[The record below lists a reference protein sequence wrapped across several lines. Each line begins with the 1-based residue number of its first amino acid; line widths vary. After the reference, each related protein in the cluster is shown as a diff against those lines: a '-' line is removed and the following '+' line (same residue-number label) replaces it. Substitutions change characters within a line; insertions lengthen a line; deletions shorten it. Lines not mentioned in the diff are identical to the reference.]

1 MHNTNRSFPLKIRT
15 GTEQTRSQ
23 DLRRYG
29 AIPTRSSHLK
39 YLLKTLLV
47 SLAIL
52 FISCLFD
59 DMIVSCI
66 TRCVTEP
73 LIKATIT
80 KWLETIHPIDSS
92 QRSMI
97 VIAELE
103 LWEEATRGNHFLTV
117 TDQQDRPSRGWG
129 LLSGGPSPLIAHAG
143 SYQRNPGLT
152 WGWAFLVLWATLVT
166 KRLSNLGQS

>member
-29 AIPTRSSHLK
+29 AIPIRSSHLK

-73 LIKATIT
+73 QIKLMTI
-80 KWLETIHPIDSS
+80 KQLETIDLIDDSIRSS
-92 QRSMI
+92 IR
-97 VIAELE
+97 
-103 LWEEATRGNHFLTV
+103 
-117 TDQQDRPSRGWG
+117 
-129 LLSGGPSPLIAHAG
+129 
-143 SYQRNPGLT
+143 
-152 WGWAFLVLWATLVT
+152 
-166 KRLSNLGQS
+166 

>member
-1 MHNTNRSFPLKIRT
+1 MCNTNRSFPLKIWT

-66 TRCVTEP
+66 TRCVTGP
-73 LIKATIT
+73 LIKTTIGGT
-80 KWLETIHPIDSS
+80 SSLEHDTHPMKGLEYSIIQNFGHLMQRASS
-92 QRSMI
+92 I
-97 VIAELE
+97 
-103 LWEEATRGNHFLTV
+103 GK
-117 TDQQDRPSRGWG
+117 DPD
-129 LLSGGPSPLIAHAG
+129 AG
-143 SYQRNPGLT
+143 
-152 WGWAFLVLWATLVT
+152 
-166 KRLSNLGQS
+166 KD